1 MPRTMEIKLRD
12 YQAKLFDAIHGA
24 VRRGVKRP
32 LVVAPTGSGKTVM
45 FCYTVGRS
53 ANAGK
58 RSVILVHR
66 QELLE
71 QTSKT
76 LSDFGIQHGLIAA
89 GCKPDPFQCV
99 QVAMVATLKNRMT
112 TIEKPD
118 LIVVD
123 EAHHGMAGSYM
134 AIFDHF
140 ADAHIIGFTA
150 TPERLDGKGLG
161 DVFDEIIY
169 GPSVQWLMDNGH
181 LAPAKYYAPPSD
193 LDVSGVSKARGDF
206 VRSELV
212 EAMGKSS
219 IMGDCVRH
227 YKRLSHGKPAVAFCV
242 NIQHAHDTAE
252 AFNDAGIPAGV
263 IDGKM
268 TKENRSNIVK
278 SLADGSIL
286 VLTSCEIINEG
297 FDLPVV
303 TTAILLRKT
312 QSLGLH
318 LQQIGRVLRT
328 HPGKTYSV
336 VIDHVTNL
344 SKHGVA
350 EQERKWSLEGRTKAE
365 RNAPVFD
372 GFSQC
377 EECYCMYKGDEC
389 PECGWTKP
397 KPVASREVVDVDL
410 VEFKHQSPAEK
421 RKEDQAAKSYKDLVA
436 IGKRRGYKAG
446 WAYHQAKERGF
457 PIPFNPYRKSRA

>member
-1 MPRTMEIKLRD
+1 MSDILLRP
-12 YQAKLFDAIHGA
+12 YQAELFSSIHDA
-24 VRRGVKRP
+24 VRSGIKRP

-45 FCYTVGRS
+45 FCYTVGRT
-53 ANAGK
+53 AKAGK
-58 RSVILVHR
+58 RAVILVHR

-76 LSDFGIQHGLIAA
+76 LSNFGIEHGLIAA
-89 GCKPDPFQCV
+89 GCKPDPFASV
-99 QVAMVATLKNRMT
+99 QVAMVATLKNRMKA
-112 TIEKPD
+112 IESPD

-134 AIFDHF
+134 AIFTHF

-161 DVFDEIIY
+161 DVFDKIIY

-193 LDVSGVSKARGDF
+193 LDVSNVKKSRGDF
-206 VRSELV
+206 VRSELAD
-212 EAMGKSS
+212 AMGKSS

-227 YKRLSHGKPAVAFCV
+227 YKRLSHGKPAVAFCI
-242 NIQHAHDTAE
+242 NIQHAHDTAD
-252 AFNDAGIPAGV
+252 AFNGAGIPAGV

-268 TKENRSNIVK
+268 TKEDRRAIVK
-278 SLADGSIL
+278 SLADGSIM

-318 LQQIGRVLRT
+318 LQQIGRVLRP
-328 HPGKTYSV
+328 HPGKTHSV

-344 SKHGVA
+344 QKHGVA
-350 EQERKWSLEGRTKAE
+350 EQDRDWSLEGRTKAE
-365 RNAPVFD
+365 RKESPGDKFT
-372 GFSQC
+372 QC
-377 EECYCMYKGDEC
+377 EECYCMFEGGEC

-397 KPVASREVVDVDL
+397 APVINRDVVDMDL
-410 VEFKHQSPAEK
+410 VEFKQQSPIEK
-421 RKEDQAAKSYKDLVA
+421 REEDRAAKSYKDLVA
-436 IGKRRGYKAG
+436 IGKRRGYKHG

-457 PIPFNPYRKSRA
+457 PMPFNPYRRKRA

>member
-1 MPRTMEIKLRD
+1 MSDIQLRP
-12 YQAKLFDAIHGA
+12 YQSELFAAIHGA
-24 VRRGVKRP
+24 VKRGVKRP

-53 ANAGK
+53 AKAGK

-76 LSDFGIQHGLIAA
+76 LTTFGISHGLIAA
-89 GCKPDPFQCV
+89 GCRPDPFQCV
-99 QVAMVATLKNRMT
+99 QVAMVATLKNRMA
-112 TIEKPD
+112 TIQKPD

-123 EAHHGMAGSYM
+123 EAHHGMAGSYK

-140 ADAHIIGFTA
+140 LDAHIIGFTA

-193 LDVSGVSKARGDF
+193 LDVSGVSKSRGDF
-206 VRSELV
+206 VKSELV
-212 EAMGKSS
+212 DAMGKSS

-227 YKRLSHGKPAVAFCV
+227 YKRLSFGKPAVAFCV
-242 NIQHAHDTAE
+242 NIQHAHDTAA
-252 AFNDAGIPAGV
+252 AFNQAGIPAGV

-268 TKENRSNIVK
+268 TKEERRSIVK

-328 HPGKTYSV
+328 HPGKTHSI

-344 SKHGVA
+344 SNHGVA
-350 EQERKWSLEGRTKAE
+350 EQEREWSLEGRTKAA
-365 RNAPVFD
+365 RNAPAAD
-372 GFSQC
+372 GFTQC
-377 EECYCMYKGDEC
+377 EECYCMFDSKENDEC

-397 KPVASREVVDVDL
+397 KPVARREVVDVDL
-410 VEFKHQSPAEK
+410 VEFNQQSPQEK
-421 RKEDQAAKSYKDLVA
+421 RDEDRAAKSYKDLVA
-436 IGKRRGYKAG
+436 IGKRRGYKRG

-457 PIPFNPYRKSRA
+457 TIPFNPYRKARA